1 MMVSAMPGSEP
12 SYAVVP
18 PKLIG
23 GELCLD
29 FINTHQWRRD
39 RSAGGERLTDY
50 EELLHWATQAGD
62 LDGREGRRLR
72 DAARRRPDRARAVLA
87 EALALREAL
96 ARLFARPRRPATADL
111 ALVNRMLAAA
121 PVRAEVV
128 PAAAGFGWS
137 TAGPRSVLGR
147 PLWAVLWNG
156 LELLTSARLGQVRTC
171 ADARCGW
178 MFLDLSRN
186 RTRRWCAMENCG
198 NRAKVRRH
206 YARRRKGRG
215 VSSRA

>member
-50 EELLHWATQAGD
+50 EELLHWATH
-62 LDGREGRRLR
+62 
-72 DAARRRPDRARAVLA
+72 
-87 EALALREAL
+87 
-96 ARLFARPRRPATADL
+96 
-111 ALVNRMLAAA
+111 A

-128 PAAAGFGWS
+128 PAAGGFGWS
-137 TAGPRSVLGR
+137 TAVPRSVLGR

-215 VSSRA
+215 GSSRA

>member
-1 MMVSAMPGSEP
+1 MMVSTMLEPEP

-29 FINTHQWRRD
+29 FINTHRWRRD
-39 RSAGGERLTDY
+39 RSTGRERLTDY
-50 EELLHWATQAGD
+50 EELLHWATHAGG
-62 LDGREGRRLR
+62 LDEREGRRLR
-72 DAARRRPDRARAVLA
+72 VDARRRPDRARAVLA

-96 ARLFARPRRPATADL
+96 ARLFASRRRPAAADM
-111 ALVNRMLAAA
+111 ALVNQMLAAA

-128 PAAAGFGWS
+128 RAAGGFGWS
-137 TAGPRSVLGR
+137 TGGMRAALGR

-156 LELLTSARLGQVRTC
+156 LELLTSARLAQVRTC

-186 RTRRWCAMENCG
+186 RTRRWCAMEDCG

-206 YARRRKGRG
+206 YARRRKGRH
-215 VSSRA
+215 